1 MAHIL
6 AAVLRRR
13 HSRRGGGGNNGPDY
27 GDGAVVPRIQS
38 LYVASRA
45 PFREVEQFIEYS
57 ADARTGYNMDLV
69 RAHGSLRDALYAY
82 IDGTLVMQ
90 EGRSLLEIHG
100 ETHAGEHR
108 RSRHDIQAMFVGVRQ
123 GDPFGATL
131 DIRAPCDADWPP
143 IMRIH
148 PILRWEYADVWAFLR
163 SPLLANKDDTA
174 EKPAGVAGGGRDGV
188 PYCSLYDLGYVAD
201 GDRPN

>member
-13 HSRRGGGGNNGPDY
+13 HSSRGGGGSDAPDS

-174 EKPAGVAGGGRDGV
+174 EKPPGVAGGGHDGV